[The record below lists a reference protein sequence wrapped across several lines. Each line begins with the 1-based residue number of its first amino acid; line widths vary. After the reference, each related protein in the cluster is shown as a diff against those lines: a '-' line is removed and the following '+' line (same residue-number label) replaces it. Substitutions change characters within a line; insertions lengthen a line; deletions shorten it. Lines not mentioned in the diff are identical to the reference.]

1 MYAELVCAA
10 LKIANARTIA
20 YSKPPGP
27 DGKLEEGS
35 EATYTCNP
43 GFKKSGGAKRVC
55 RSGKFSGKPQRCV
68 GAFCVEEVI
77 RDGRAH
83 CEVTSHTRPLRMH
96 ACVCVT
102 CPTIQ
107 SLIVAQCDPGCNVR
121 EATAYSSGC
130 KASACRAGFRV
141 SRDICAGEIRSA

>member
-1 MYAELVCAA
+1 MVTMYAELVCAA

-77 RDGRAH
+77 HDR
-83 CEVTSHTRPLRMH
+83 H
-96 ACVCVT
+96 A
-102 CPTIQ
+102 
-107 SLIVAQCDPGCNVR
+107 L
-121 EATAYSSGC
+121 Y
-130 KASACRAGFRV
+130 
-141 SRDICAGEIRSA
+141 EITT